1 MKSDVYNISPHNIA
15 AGRLTKAQWVDF
27 QARVLEVINQ
37 ATRAMNVAALATL
50 ANISEDDSYNYLTKP
65 QATALGEKAFREI
78 AALQYYLEEV
88 VQYDLATLEKTHGFV
103 CQLMPDKNWHILLRY
118 VHFVRGNLQTILS
131 RLENSKNW
139 EDTIPEQGS

>member
-1 MKSDVYNISPHNIA
+1 MQLSNLVPYNIA

-50 ANISEDDSYNYLTKP
+50 ANISEDDSYNYFTKA
-65 QATALGEKAFREI
+65 QATTSGEKALREVT
-78 AALQYYLEEV
+78 ALQCYLEEV

-103 CQLMPDKNWHILLRY
+103 CQLMPDKNWRILLRY
-118 VHFVRGNLQTILS
+118 VHFVRGNLEAMIS
-131 RLENSKNW
+131 RLEDSKNW
-139 EDTIPEQGS
+139 ADTIPEQGS